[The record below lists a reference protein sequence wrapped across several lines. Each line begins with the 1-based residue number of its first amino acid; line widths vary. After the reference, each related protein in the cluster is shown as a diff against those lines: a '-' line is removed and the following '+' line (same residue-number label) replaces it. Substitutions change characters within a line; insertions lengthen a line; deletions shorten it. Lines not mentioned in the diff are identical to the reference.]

1 MGFNKR
7 KHFED
12 NLKAIEIAFNS
23 SEPSP
28 DELEILSRYSGFGSL
43 KCILF
48 PAEKDSYIER

>member
-28 DELEILSRYSGFGSL
+28 DELEILSRYSGFGGL